1 MNKPLASIQYK
12 PLCSNTRLNTVPSQA
27 IAISSDLRDKHFDYI
42 SSAQNVRIFDSRGVI
57 MDGCQV
63 ADELGV
69 KDIVITSVDGSL
81 DPTGNATSGSL
92 IHDYDHVKQ
101 ILGVG
106 ACSPLGKCLA
116 FCPNTC
122 LRTFSYKV
130 EQFGTENW
138 KLRVSTNVWQLT

>member
-1 MNKPLASIQYK
+1 MQYL
-12 PLCSNTRLNTVPSQA
+12 PLCFNIHLNTIPSQA

-42 SSAQNVRIFDSRGVI
+42 SSAQKVKIVDSRGII

-69 KDIVITSVDGSL
+69 KDIVITSIDGSL

-106 ACSPLGKCLA
+106 ACSSLGKCLA

-122 LRTFSYKV
+122 LRTFSFKV

-138 KLRVSTNVWQLT
+138 KLRVSTTILVQKRYSGSCV

>member
-1 MNKPLASIQYK
+1 MS
-12 PLCSNTRLNTVPSQA
+12 LCSNTHFNTLLSQA

-42 SSAQNVRIFDSRGVI
+42 SSAQNVRIIDSRGVI

-81 DPTGNATSGSL
+81 DPTGNATRGSL

-130 EQFGTENW
+130 EQFGTETW
-138 KLRVSTNVWQLT
+138 KLRVSTNVFGS